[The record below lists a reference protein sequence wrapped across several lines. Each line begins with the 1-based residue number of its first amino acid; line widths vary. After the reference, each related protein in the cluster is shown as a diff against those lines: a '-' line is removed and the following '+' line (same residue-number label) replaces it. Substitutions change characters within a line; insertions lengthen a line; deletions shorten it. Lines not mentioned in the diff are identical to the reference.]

1 MSKYF
6 DVREIP
12 EGHFNVGKN
21 SEGCFNVGDNP
32 EGYFD
37 IIFSYNYKIDPNKIP
52 EEQKNLHLNIEDT
65 LNILRTLKY
74 TSDEKKKNYYDKILK
89 LSRAGLVSISADPR
103 QATEAL
109 EKVKNEILITEGIRI
124 KNNYMKDLGIAIL
137 GIGFI
142 TILVYLIPYINNQI
156 KMYIL
161 VWLGS
166 MIGVWVSFGARKF
179 NIKFHQLSI
188 IEEDFMSPFIR
199 IIFVGI
205 CSIIFALFINTG
217 IITVKFGNFSTAEIK
232 NIKELQILL
241 GILCG
246 LVESKLGKNIHQK
259 AEEIITPAEKREDH
273 N

>member
-1 MSKYF
+1 MGTNFTVS
-6 DVREIP
+6 ENI
-12 EGHFNVGKN
+12 N
-21 SEGCFNVGDNP
+21 S
-32 EGYFD
+32 YLD
-37 IIFSYNYKIDPNKIP
+37 IEFSYEVKPDKIP
-52 EEQKNLHLNIEDT
+52 KEEKELHINIEET

-74 TSDEKKKNYYDKILK
+74 TDNEKKRNYFDKILK
-89 LSRAGLVSISADPR
+89 LAQAGLVGDFADSY
-103 QATEAL
+103 QATETL
-109 EKVKNEILITEGIRI
+109 EKVKHEILITEGIRI
-124 KNNYMKDLGIAIL
+124 KNNYMKELGRAIL
-137 GIGFI
+137 IVGIPSVLFY
-142 TILVYLIPYINNQI
+142 LVSCINPKM

-217 IITVKFGNFSTAEIK
+217 IIMVNFGNFSTVEIK

-273 N
+273 K